1 MNPMSLYW
9 MNSDQVI
16 DHIMNKLP
24 SDHPDR
30 YSHSLPSN
38 YERLLENLFMIF
50 ENPSKY
56 GISNRDDVYIDYDE
70 ETNDLAI
77 FRKNLV

>member
-50 ENPSKY
+50 VKKL
-56 GISNRDDVYIDYDE
+56 IQI
-70 ETNDLAI
+70 
-77 FRKNLV
+77 

>member
-1 MNPMSLYW
+1 MNPKSLYL
-9 MNSDQVI
+9 MNSDEI
-16 DHIMNKLP
+16 IGHIMNKLP
-24 SDHPDR
+24 LDHPDR
-30 YSHSLPSN
+30 YAHSLPSS
-38 YERLLENLFMIF
+38 YESLLEQLYMIF